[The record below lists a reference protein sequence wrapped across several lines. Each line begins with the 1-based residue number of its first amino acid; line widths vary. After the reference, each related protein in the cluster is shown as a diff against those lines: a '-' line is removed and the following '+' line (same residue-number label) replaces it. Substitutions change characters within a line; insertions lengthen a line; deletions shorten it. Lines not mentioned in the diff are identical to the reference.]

1 MNTIARQ
8 KRKKSIRAK
17 LVGSSQRPR
26 LNIFRSSKHIYAS
39 LINDED
45 GRTLVW
51 ASDRGIKDNMTK
63 SEKTFRRG
71 KRKRVEILKIMKE
84 YTRELEFDE
93 KVVQVNRVSKK
104 TAGGNKIGFSVLVV
118 IGDRNSRVGVGLC

>member
-51 ASDRGIKDNMTK
+51 ASDRGIKDKMTK
-63 SEKTFRRG
+63 SEKAFLVG
-71 KRKRVEILKIMKE
+71 KQLAETASKKGL
-84 YTRELEFDE
+84 
-93 KVVQVNRVSKK
+93 KVVVFDRAGYLYHGRVKK
-104 TAGGNKIGFSVLVV
+104 LYEGAREK
-118 IGDRNSRVGVGLC
+118 GLKF